1 MNEYEFND
9 GINMTTFKDLDG
21 KENELRVVDSCGKRY
36 ILFPPTLSEYQDN
49 NRFVL
54 NVTQLFSQY
63 SKMFEELVETFGKD
77 VKINT
82 SYILIEGDVVN
93 NNLQVKSV
101 KEVNNPVCKDMFNQ
115 LVTIS
120 SEDPVLMN
128 FIKFEINKRVEERE
142 KLLSLVPSKT
152 QRESVDIP
160 EFLKNMTPMKMT
172 CDIRPTKSADE
183 PLQLVNKKKQKGRA
197 LTIAGLICS
206 IVAISVRIV
215 YHAFVLLLIAPFQ
228 KNKK

>member
-49 NRFVL
+49 DRFVL

-63 SKMFEELVETFGKD
+63 SKMFEELVESFGKD

-82 SYILIEGDVVN
+82 SYILIEGDVIN

-142 KLLSLVPSKT
+142 KLLSLVPTKT

-172 CDIRPTKSADE
+172 CDIRPTKSAGE
-183 PLQLVNKKKQKGRA
+183 PLQIVNKNEKKRA
-197 LTIAGLICS
+197 LTIAGLICD
-206 IVAISVRIV
+206 IVATAIRIV
-215 YHAFVLLLIAPFQ
+215 YHAFILLLIAPFQ

>member
-36 ILFPPTLSEYQDN
+36 ILTLSEYQDN
-49 NRFVL
+49 DRFVL

-63 SKMFEELVETFGKD
+63 SKMFEELVESFGKD

-160 EFLKNMTPMKMT
+160 EFLKNITPMKMT

-183 PLQLVNKKKQKGRA
+183 PLQVVNKKKQKSRA
-197 LTIAGLICS
+197 LTIAGLLCS
-206 IVAISVRIV
+206 IVAISMRIV
-215 YHAFVLLLIAPFQ
+215 YHAFMLLLIAPFQ

>member
-49 NRFVL
+49 DRFVL

-63 SKMFEELVETFGKD
+63 SKMFEELVESFGKD

-142 KLLSLVPSKT
+142 KLLSLVPTKT

-172 CDIRPTKSADE
+172 CDIRPTKSAGE
-183 PLQLVNKKKQKGRA
+183 PLQIVNKNEKKRA
-197 LTIAGLICS
+197 LTIAGLICD
-206 IVAISVRIV
+206 IVATAIRIV
-215 YHAFVLLLIAPFQ
+215 YHAFILLLIAPFQ

>member
-36 ILFPPTLSEYQDN
+36 ILFPPTLSEYQDKD
-49 NRFVL
+49 RFVL

-63 SKMFEELVETFGKD
+63 SKMFEELVESFGKD
-77 VKINT
+77 VKIST

-93 NNLQVKSV
+93 NNLRVKSV

-183 PLQLVNKKKQKGRA
+183 PLQLVNKKKQKSRA
-197 LTIAGLICS
+197 LTIAGLICN

-215 YHAFVLLLIAPFQ
+215 YHSFVLLLIAPFQ

>member
-49 NRFVL
+49 DRFVL

-63 SKMFEELVETFGKD
+63 SKMFEELVESFGKD

-82 SYILIEGDVVN
+82 SYILIGGDVVN

-142 KLLSLVPSKT
+142 KLLSLVPTKT

-160 EFLKNMTPMKMT
+160 EFLKIMPPMKMT
-172 CDIRPTKSADE
+172 SDIRPTKSAGE
-183 PLQLVNKKKQKGRA
+183 PLQIVNKNEKKRA
-197 LTIAGLICS
+197 LTIAGLICD
-206 IVAISVRIV
+206 IVATTIRIV
-215 YHAFVLLLIAPFQ
+215 YHAFILLLITPFQ